1 VNRVYSGSSAREY
14 DRGMDVLFQTFG
26 ADEPALRTQL
36 AGLLSLGQGARVLET
51 GCGTCRDTEYLASGA
66 ATVVASD
73 RSADMIDVGRNRLA
87 GTPARDRVRL
97 CVSDATALPFAT
109 GAFDAAYHFGGI
121 NLFSDIRLALAE
133 MARVVK
139 KGGRVVVGDEGVG
152 PWLQETEFGRILVNS
167 NPLYRSNAPLS
178 LLPASARDV
187 TCRWVL
193 NGAFYV
199 IDFTVGEGEPFLDL
213 DVEFP
218 GWRGGSHRT
227 RYFGKLDGVAPALKQ
242 QVVDAAARDGVP
254 LTTWLE
260 NALRRALDR

>member
-1 VNRVYSGSSAREY
+1 
-14 DRGMDVLFQTFG
+14 
-26 ADEPALRTQL
+26 
-36 AGLLSLGQGARVLET
+36 
-51 GCGTCRDTEYLASGA
+51 
-66 ATVVASD
+66 
-73 RSADMIDVGRNRLA
+73 
-87 GTPARDRVRL
+87 
-97 CVSDATALPFAT
+97 
-109 GAFDAAYHFGGI
+109 
-121 NLFSDIRLALAE
+121 
-133 MARVVK
+133 
-139 KGGRVVVGDEGVG
+139 
-152 PWLQETEFGRILVNS
+152 
-167 NPLYRSNAPLS
+167 
-178 LLPASARDV
+178 
-187 TCRWVL
+187 VL

>member
-1 VNRVYSGSSAREY
+1 
-14 DRGMDVLFQTFG
+14 
-26 ADEPALRTQL
+26 
-36 AGLLSLGQGARVLET
+36 
-51 GCGTCRDTEYLASGA
+51 
-66 ATVVASD
+66 
-73 RSADMIDVGRNRLA
+73 
-87 GTPARDRVRL
+87 
-97 CVSDATALPFAT
+97 
-109 GAFDAAYHFGGI
+109 
-121 NLFSDIRLALAE
+121 

-218 GWRGGSHRT
+218 GRRGGSHRK
-227 RYFGKLDGVAPALKQ
+227 RYFGKLDGVAPALRQ
-242 QVVDAAARDGVP
+242 QVVDAAERDGVP

>member
-1 VNRVYSGSSAREY
+1 MKRDYAGAAAREY

-26 ADEPALRTQL
+26 ADEPALREQL
-36 AGLLSLGQGARVLET
+36 AGLLALGPGARVLET
-51 GCGTCRDTEYLASGA
+51 GCGTCRDTEHLASRSA
-66 ATVVASD
+66 RVVATD
-73 RSADMIDVGRNRLA
+73 RSADMIQVGRDRLA
-87 GTPARDRVRL
+87 GTPAADRVRL
-97 CVSDATALPFAT
+97 CISDATALPFGT
-109 GAFDAAYHFGGI
+109 GAFDAASHFGGI
-121 NLFSDIRLALAE
+121 NLFPDIRLALAE

-152 PWLQETEFGRILVNS
+152 AWLQETEFGRILVNS
-167 NPLYRSNAPLS
+167 NPLYRFQAPLS

-227 RYFGKLDGVAPALKQ
+227 RYFGKLDGVAPALRQ